1 MIPIIRYAFLLI
13 STILTM
19 HTLNAAQPSKESLKS
34 AYKKIGDEL
43 VSIRREYPSIG
54 SKVYG
59 ILDKVD
65 SIYKAARVE
74 TEKNQLLSKQVKAK
88 ESEVKEVL
96 KTKDLENSSLQN
108 EVIALKSVLDS
119 TQHKLEVTTKHL
131 ELEKKYSS
139 KLSLEIAKISHDQQ
153 HTVGKSPIKVD
164 NTSFDVTS
172 HKDRK
177 NRKKIKS
184 LTENSIIQSL
194 NLTSSSAPSS
204 PR

>member
-1 MIPIIRYAFLLI
+1 MTTITRYTLLLTSVVLVLHIP
-13 STILTM
+13 ST
-19 HTLNAAQPSKESLKS
+19 HPSTRESLEES
-34 AYKKIGDEL
+34 YKKIGDEL
-43 VSIRREYPSIG
+43 VSIRRKYPDVQPKI
-54 SKVYG
+54 YA

-65 SIYKAARVE
+65 SIYKVARVE
-74 TEKNQLLSKQVKAK
+74 TEKSQLLNKQVKAK

-119 TQHKLEVTTKHL
+119 TQHKLEVATKHL
-131 ELEKKYSS
+131 ELEKKYSN
-139 KLSLEIAKISHDQQ
+139 KLSLEIAKISHHQQ
-153 HTVGKSPIKVD
+153 ENSKKAETGERM
-164 NTSFDVTS
+164 SFDMAS
-172 HKDRK
+172 HKKRK

-194 NLTSSSAPSS
+194 NLTSSSAPNS